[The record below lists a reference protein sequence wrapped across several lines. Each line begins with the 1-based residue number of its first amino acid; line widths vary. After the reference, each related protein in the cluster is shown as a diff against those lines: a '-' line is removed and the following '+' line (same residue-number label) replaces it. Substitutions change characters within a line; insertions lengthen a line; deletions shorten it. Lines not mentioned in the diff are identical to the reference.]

1 MDDGIGDTLVAVR
14 ATSGVYKRARLIPN
28 FHDWWRQYFAEPT
41 RPLSK
46 FVDHIHAEKELVS
59 GISVVVSRAI
69 PRVIEA
75 KFRTEHNRGPD
86 VSGEIKRIF
95 RIFPGDPGTLS
106 FLVVEQVRS
115 ESEHKFGGDLAIY
128 VVNDRVLGSSAA

>member
-1 MDDGIGDTLVAVR
+1 VAP
-14 ATSGVYKRARLIPN
+14 ALC
-28 FHDWWRQYFAEPT
+28 QPT

-59 GISVVVSRAI
+59 GISVVVAI

-75 KFRTEHNRGPD
+75 KFRTEHNRDPD

-95 RIFPGDPGTLS
+95 RIFPGDPGTLA
-106 FLVVEQVRS
+106 FLIVEQVGA
-115 ESEHKFGGDLAIY
+115 EPDQEFFQK
-128 VVNDRVLGSSAA
+128 

>member
-1 MDDGIGDTLVAVR
+1 MVFRSKEYPAQKQSSK
-14 ATSGVYKRARLIPN
+14 TSSTCGTGPFPN
-28 FHDWWRQYFAEPT
+28 Q

-46 FVDHIHAEKELVS
+46 FVDHIHAEKELIS
-59 GISVVVSRAI
+59 GISVVVSLPI

-95 RIFPGDPGTLS
+95 RILPGDAGTLP
-106 FLVVEQVRS
+106 FLIVEQIGP
-115 ESEHKFGGDLAIY
+115 ESEHKFGCDFTIY
-128 VVNDRVLGSSAA
+128 VVNDRVLGSCAA

>member
-1 MDDGIGDTLVAVR
+1 MSCIKSISQDFRDL
-14 ATSGVYKRARLIPN
+14 
-28 FHDWWRQYFAEPT
+28 WRQHFAEPL

-46 FVDHIHAEKELVS
+46 FVDHVHAEKELVS
-59 GISVVVSRAI
+59 GISVVVSLPI

-95 RIFPGDPGTLS
+95 RIFPGDPGTLP
-106 FLVVEQVRS
+106 FLVIEQVGS
-115 ESEHKFGGDLAIY
+115 ESEHKLGGDLAIY

>member
-1 MDDGIGDTLVAVR
+1 VAP
-14 ATSGVYKRARLIPN
+14 ALC
-28 FHDWWRQYFAEPT
+28 QPT

-46 FVDHIHAEKELVS
+46 FVDHIHAEEELVS
-59 GISVVVSRAI
+59 GISVVVYLAI

-95 RIFPGDPGTLS
+95 RIFPGDPGTLA
-106 FLVVEQVRS
+106 FLIVEQVGAEPDR
-115 ESEHKFGGDLAIY
+115 ELGGDVAIY
-128 VVNDRVLGSSAA
+128 VVNDRVLGRGAA